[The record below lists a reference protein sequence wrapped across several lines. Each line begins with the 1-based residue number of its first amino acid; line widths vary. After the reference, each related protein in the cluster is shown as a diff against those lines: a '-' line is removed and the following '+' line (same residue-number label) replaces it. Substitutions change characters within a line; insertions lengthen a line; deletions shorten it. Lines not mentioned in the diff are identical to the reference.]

1 MSEKQ
6 NKSILA
12 EKLSGLK
19 LDYEAYGH
27 MPMRL
32 EVLAIVPPKDK
43 APDGLVKQYDKI
55 TYIKQ
60 HLQKVNDYI
69 KSGTKKPINIW
80 DAETKAGLSTRVL
93 SELKGHNN
101 ETGGISMYFYNLQN
115 LYDIEEALYD
125 KMESE
130 CELPADS
137 KKQILALR
145 AERLEKRKTRSAERK
160 ILVKDLKKDGKGY
173 LYVEVEKEPEAVEK
187 EKKKKEEEERLAA
200 DGAIKEE
207 VKKETE
213 KIKKT
218 TSKVGVYVAGTVIF
232 VTLVAA
238 VWAASKEES

>member
-19 LDYEAYGH
+19 LDYDAYGH

-55 TYIKQ
+55 NYIKQ
-60 HLQKVNDYI
+60 HLSKVDDYI

-80 DAETKAGLSTRVL
+80 DAETKAGLSTKVL

-145 AERLEKRKTRSAERK
+145 GERGEKRKTRSAERK

-173 LYVEVEKEPEAVEK
+173 LYVEVEKEPDAE
-187 EKKKKEEEERLAA
+187 KKKEEEEKLAA
-200 DGAIKEE
+200 EGAIKDE

-238 VWAASKEES
+238 VWAATKEES

>member
-19 LDYEAYGH
+19 LDYDAYGH

-55 TYIKQ
+55 NYIKQ
-60 HLQKVNDYI
+60 HLSKVDDYI

-80 DAETKAGLSTRVL
+80 DAETKAGLSTKVL

-130 CELPADS
+130 CVLPEDS

-145 AERLEKRKTRSAERK
+145 GERGEKRKTRSAERK

-173 LYVEVEKEPEAVEK
+173 LYVEVEKEPDAE
-187 EKKKKEEEERLAA
+187 KKKEEEEKLAA
-200 DGAIKEE
+200 EGAIKDE

-232 VTLVAA
+232 VTIVAA
-238 VWAASKEES
+238 VWAATKEES

>member
-19 LDYEAYGH
+19 LDYSAYGQ
-27 MPMRL
+27 MPIRL
-32 EVLAIVPPKDK
+32 DVLAIVPPKDK
-43 APDGLVKQYDKI
+43 PAEGLINQYDKI
-55 TYIKQ
+55 NYIKR
-60 HLQKVNDYI
+60 HLQKVDDYL
-69 KSGTKKPINIW
+69 KSGSKLPINLW
-80 DAETKAGLSTRVL
+80 DAETKAGISTKVL

-115 LYDIEEALYD
+115 ALDIEEALYD

-130 CELPADS
+130 CELPGDT
-137 KKQILALR
+137 KKQIIALR
-145 AERLEKRKTRSAERK
+145 EERGEKRKTRTALRK

-173 LYVEVEKEPEAVEK
+173 LYIEVEKEPDPE
-187 EKKKKEEEERLAA
+187 EKKKKEDEEKLAA
-200 DGAIKEE
+200 EGKVQEE

-232 VTLVAA
+232 VTIVAA
-238 VWAASKEES
+238 VWAATKEE